1 MTRTAERFVEEFY
14 NSFTSEALTAAE
26 PAEVVDRYYAADA
39 VQIAD
44 GIEID
49 RDKLI
54 AHLRPIR
61 KNLVSWRYE
70 VHEAVREQEKLAA
83 RFTIHAQLRKGR
95 TISTE
100 VYLFGE
106 LTSDGR
112 LQRSTQLTRDVSG
125 QTTEAVAQ

>member
-1 MTRTAERFVEEFY
+1 MSRTAERFVEEFY
-14 NSFTSEALTAAE
+14 NSFTSEMLAADE
-26 PAEVVDRYYAADA
+26 PAEVVDRYYAAD
-39 VQIAD
+39 VLQVAD

-54 AHLRPIR
+54 THLRPVR

-70 VHEAVREQEKLAA
+70 VHEALLEKEKLAA
-83 RFTIHAQLRKGR
+83 RFTIHARMRKGR
-95 TISTE
+95 MISTE

-112 LQRSTQLTRDVSG
+112 LRRSTQLTRDVTE
-125 QTTEAVAQ
+125 QATEAAG

>member
-1 MTRTAERFVEEFY
+1 MSRTAERFVEEFY
-14 NSFTSEALTAAE
+14 NSFTSEMLAADE
-26 PAEVVDRYYAADA
+26 PAEVVDRYYAAD
-39 VQIAD
+39 VLQVAD

-54 AHLRPIR
+54 AHLRPVR

-70 VHEAVREQEKLAA
+70 VHEALLEREKLAA

-95 TISTE
+95 MVSTE

-106 LTSDGR
+106 LTPDGR
-112 LQRSTQLTRDVSG
+112 LRRSTQLTRDV
-125 QTTEAVAQ
+125 TPEAVAG

>member
-1 MTRTAERFVEEFY
+1 MIRTAERFVEEFY
-14 NSFTSEALTAAE
+14 NSFTTEMLAADE
-26 PAEVVDRYYAADA
+26 PAEVVDRYYAAD
-39 VQIAD
+39 VLQVAD

-54 AHLRPIR
+54 AHLRPVR

-70 VHEAVREQEKLAA
+70 VHEALLEQEKLAA

-95 TISTE
+95 MISTE

-106 LTSDGR
+106 LTPDGR
-112 LQRSTQLTRDVSG
+112 LRRSTQLTRDVTP
-125 QTTEAVAQ
+125 QPTEAVAR

>member
-1 MTRTAERFVEEFY
+1 MTRTAERFVEDFY
-14 NSFTSEALTAAE
+14 NSFTSEMLAADE
-26 PAEVVDRYYAADA
+26 PAEVVDRYYAADV
-39 VQIAD
+39 VQVAD

-54 AHLRPIR
+54 AHLRPVR

-70 VHEAVREQEKLAA
+70 VHEALLQKEKLAA

-95 TISTE
+95 MISTE

-106 LTSDGR
+106 LTPDGR
-112 LQRSTQLTRDVSG
+112 LRRSTQLTRDVSS
-125 QTTEAVAQ
+125 QEANR